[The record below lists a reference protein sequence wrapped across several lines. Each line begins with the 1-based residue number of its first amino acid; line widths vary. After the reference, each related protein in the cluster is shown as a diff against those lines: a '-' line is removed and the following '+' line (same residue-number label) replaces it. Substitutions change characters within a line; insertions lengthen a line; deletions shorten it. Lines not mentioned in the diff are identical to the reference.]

1 MLTVK
6 IDAWEGKTPK
16 DIRIRLA
23 SKLSTITTS
32 GTL

>member
-1 MLTVK
+1 MLMIK

-23 SKLSTITTS
+23 SKLSTSLNT

>member
-23 SKLSTITTS
+23 SKLSTS
-32 GTL
+32 LNPGTL